1 MALATTHSVALVG
14 ADAHLVHVELDI
26 GQGVPGFRIVGL
38 PNASVREA
46 EQRIRAALVRS
57 KLEWP
62 NSRKTANL
70 APGALRKAGTHF
82 DLALAVAVAAADGK
96 LRTEPLREWVLVGEL
111 ALDGGLRRVPG
122 VLPGALEC
130 KRAAKRGI
138 VCPVEN
144 APEAALVEGIEVVGA
159 ASLSECLD
167 FFKGEWTP
175 EEIPPLEPAATP
187 PLPDMRS
194 VRGHPFAKRALEVAA
209 AGGHNLLMVGPPGSG
224 KTMLAQRMPGLLPP
238 MSFEESLDVTRI
250 HSVAGLLPPRSALVE
265 QRPFRAPHHHVSLAG
280 LIGGGSGLIRPGELS
295 LAHHGTLFMDEL
307 GLFRREVLDSL
318 RGPLEDNAV
327 RIARSGS
334 VITFPCRVSL
344 IAAMNPCPCGYLGD
358 TKKECRCNEH
368 QIDLY
373 NSKVSGPLLDR
384 MDLQATM
391 SRLSSR
397 DLLGASEG
405 ESTETIR
412 GRVVEARRR
421 QTVRYKDPRVTNA
434 SVARAQLDP
443 HVEVSSSARSLL
455 SSAIEERSLTGRGLD
470 RVLRVARTVAD
481 LEGEDNLGDTHV
493 TEALHLRLQRP
504 ELRAVS

>member
-57 KLEWP
+57 KFEWP

-82 DLALAVAVAAADGK
+82 DLALALAVAAADNK
-96 LRTEPLREWVLVGEL
+96 LKAEQLKEWVLVGEL
-111 ALDGGLRRVPG
+111 ALDGGLRRIPG
-122 VLPGALEC
+122 VLPAALEC
-130 KRAAKRGI
+130 KRAGKRGI

-159 ASLSECLD
+159 GSLSECVR
-167 FFKGEWTP
+167 FFTGDWLP
-175 EEIPPLEPAATP
+175 EEIPPLEPEATP
-187 PLPDMRS
+187 PPPDMRS

-250 HSVAGLLPPRSALVE
+250 HSVAGLLPARSALVE

-327 RIARSGS
+327 RIARSGA

-358 TKKECRCNEH
+358 AKKECRCNEH

-397 DLLGASEG
+397 ELLGASEG

-412 GRVVEARRR
+412 QRVVEARKC
-421 QTVRYKDPRVTNA
+421 QTSRYKDPTITNA
-434 SVARAQLDP
+434 SASRAQLDP
-443 HVEVSSSARSLL
+443 HVEISSTARSLL
-455 SSAIEERSLTGRGLD
+455 GSAIEDRSLTGRGLD

-481 LEGEDNLGDTHV
+481 LEGESEVGDSHV

-504 ELRAVS
+504 ELKVAS

>member
-46 EQRIRAALVRS
+46 EQRIRAALIRS

-70 APGALRKAGTHF
+70 APGALRKEGTHF
-82 DLALAVAVAAADGK
+82 DLALAIAVAAADDK
-96 LRTEPLREWVLVGEL
+96 LKAHPLQEWVFVGEL
-111 ALDGGLRRVPG
+111 ALDGGVRRIRG
-122 VLPGALEC
+122 VLPAALEC
-130 KRAAKRGI
+130 KAVGKRGI
-138 VCPVEN
+138 VCPLEN
-144 APEAALVEGIEVVGA
+144 APEAALVEGIEVVGVD
-159 ASLSECLD
+159 SLSQCVD
-167 FFKGEWTP
+167 FFRGNWVP
-175 EEIPPLEPAATP
+175 EPVAALEPSPAAP
-187 PLPDMRS
+187 PPDMRG

-209 AGGHNLLMVGPPGSG
+209 AGAHNLLMVGPPGSG

-307 GLFRREVLDSL
+307 ALFRRDVLDSL
-318 RGPLEDNAV
+318 RGPLEDNMV
-327 RIARSGS
+327 RIARSSS
-334 VITFPCRVSL
+334 VITFPCKVSL

-358 TKKECRCNEH
+358 AKKECRCNEY

-384 MDLQATM
+384 IDLQATM
-391 SRLSSR
+391 SRLSSKE
-397 DLLGASEG
+397 LLGASEG
-405 ESTETIR
+405 ESTASISE
-412 GRVVEARRR
+412 RVVAARRR
-421 QTVRYKDPRVTNA
+421 QTERYGDPTVTNA
-434 SVARAQLDP
+434 SVPRSRLDP
-443 HVEVSSSARSLL
+443 HVEISSSARSLL
-455 SSAIEERSLTGRGLD
+455 SGAIEDRSLTGRGLD

-481 LEGEDNLGDTHV
+481 LEGEEKLGDSHV

-504 ELRAVS
+504 ALKAVS

>member
-1 MALATTHSVALVG
+1 MALAKTNSVALVG
-14 ADAHLVHVELDI
+14 ADAHLVQVEVDI

-46 EQRIRAALVRS
+46 EERIRSALVRS
-57 KLEWP
+57 NLEWP
-62 NSRKTANL
+62 NSRKIANL

-82 DLALAVAVAAADGK
+82 DLSLALGVAAADK
-96 LRTEPLREWVLVGEL
+96 KIVKDALADWVLVGEL

-122 VLPGALEC
+122 VLPAALEC

-159 ASLSECLD
+159 GSLSHCVG

-175 EEIPPLEPAATP
+175 EDIPPLERATTAP
-187 PLPDMRS
+187 PPDMSS

-250 HSVAGLLPPRSALVE
+250 HSVAGLLPPRSALIE
-265 QRPFRAPHHHVSLAG
+265 ERPFRAPHHHVSLAG
-280 LIGGGSGLIRPGELS
+280 LIGGGSALIRPGELS

-307 GLFRREVLDSL
+307 ALYRREVLDSL
-318 RGPLEDNAV
+318 RGPLEDNVV
-327 RIARSGS
+327 RIARSSG
-334 VITFPCRVSL
+334 VITFPCRVTL
-344 IAAMNPCPCGYLGD
+344 VAAMNPCPCGYLGD
-358 TKKECRCNEH
+358 VKKECCCNDY
-368 QIDLY
+368 QIELY
-373 NSKVSGPLLDR
+373 NAKVSGPLLDR

-391 SRLSSR
+391 TRLTSRE
-397 DLLGASEG
+397 LLGSSKG
-405 ESTETIR
+405 ESTSAIR
-412 GRVVEARRR
+412 ARVIAARQR
-421 QTVRYKDPRVTNA
+421 QIARYRDPTLTNA
-434 SVARAQLDP
+434 SVPRALLDP
-443 HVEVSSSARSLL
+443 HVEVSASARSLL
-455 SSAIEERSLTGRGLD
+455 ASAIEDRSLTGRGLD

-481 LEGEDNLGDTHV
+481 LEGEHSVADQHV

-504 ELRAVS
+504 TLKAVS

>member
-26 GQGVPGFRIVGL
+26 GHGVPGFRIVGL

-57 KLEWP
+57 DLEWP

-96 LRTEPLREWVLVGEL
+96 LKTEPLKEWVLVGEL

-122 VLPGALEC
+122 VLPAALEC
-130 KRAAKRGI
+130 SRAAKRGI

-159 ASLSECLD
+159 ASLSECVG
-167 FFKGEWTP
+167 FFNGRWTP
-175 EEIPPLEPAATP
+175 EEIPPLQRPATAAP
-187 PLPDMRS
+187 PDMRS

-224 KTMLAQRMPGLLPP
+224 KTMLAERMPGLLPP

-250 HSVAGLLPPRSALVE
+250 HSVAGLLPPRSALID

-307 GLFRREVLDSL
+307 GLFRRDVLDSL

-397 DLLGASEG
+397 ELLGASEG

-412 GRVVEARRR
+412 ERVVEARRR
-421 QTVRYKDPRVTNA
+421 QTARYNDPTVTNA
-434 SVARAQLDP
+434 SVPRAQLDP
-443 HVEVSSSARSLL
+443 HVEISSSARCLL
-455 SSAIEERSLTGRGLD
+455 GSAIEDRSLTGRGLD

-481 LEGEDNLGDTHV
+481 LEGEDDLGDTHV

-504 ELRAVS
+504 EFRAAS

>member
-70 APGALRKAGTHF
+70 APGALRKEGTHF
-82 DLALAVAVAAADGK
+82 DLALALAVAAADEK
-96 LRTEPLREWVLVGEL
+96 LKAGPLGEWVFVGEL
-111 ALDGGLRRVPG
+111 ALDGGVRRVRG
-122 VLPGALEC
+122 VLPAALEC
-130 KRAAKRGI
+130 RRAGKRGI
-138 VCPVEN
+138 VCPAEN
-144 APEAALVEGIEVVGA
+144 APEAALVEGVEVVGVD
-159 ASLSECLD
+159 SLGECVG
-167 FFKGEWTP
+167 FFRGEWVPGEIAPLTAS
-175 EEIPPLEPAATP
+175 EIPPP
-187 PLPDMRS
+187 PDMRS

-250 HSVAGLLPPRSALVE
+250 HSVAGLLPPRAALVE
-265 QRPFRAPHHHVSLAG
+265 HRPFRAPHHHVSLAG

-307 GLFRREVLDSL
+307 ALFRRDVLDSL
-318 RGPLEDNAV
+318 RGPLEDNSV

-358 TKKECRCNEH
+358 PKKECHCNDY

-384 MDLQATM
+384 LDLQATM
-391 SRLSSR
+391 SRLSGR
-397 DLLGASEG
+397 ELLGSNEG

-412 GRVVEARRR
+412 ARVISARAR
-421 QTVRYKDPRVTNA
+421 QTTRYQDPTLTNA
-434 SVARAQLDP
+434 SAPRSLLDP
-443 HVEVSSSARSLL
+443 HVEVTASARSLL
-455 SSAIEERSLTGRGLD
+455 TAAIEDRSLTGRGLD

-481 LEGEDNLGDTHV
+481 LEGEDSVGDPHV
-493 TEALHLRLQRP
+493 SEALHLRLQRP
-504 ELRAVS
+504 ALKVAS